1 VRVQPIF
8 SARKICADPQKVN
21 RFSSVNIAD
30 CQFPIANFR
39 LPIDRLI
46 PANRQLAIGNRQ
58 WWRILI
64 GFVKLQRM
72 TQSQS
77 LPMNFGGIEEEEFSS
92 FDSARILVWPVSYE
106 GTVSYGGG
114 TGRGAAAIID
124 ASRNMELYDEETDAE
139 VYKLG
144 IHTVTESPSIESPER
159 MMNSLYERA
168 KELLASEKFITMIGG
183 EHSISGPVIRAH
195 AETYTDLSVL
205 QIDAHAD
212 LRDSYDGTPHSH
224 ASIMA
229 RVVKDLRIP
238 SVQVGIRSISVD
250 EARDLDKLPT
260 RIFWAKDIVGR
271 DDWWEDAVEGLS
283 ENVYLT
289 IDIDGLDPSLVSA
302 TGTPEPGGLGWYETV
317 GLIRTVARTRNVVG
331 MDLTE
336 YSYIEGQ
343 NASAFLCAKLIY
355 KTLAF
360 VFENETEKVR
370 SVPPHR

>member
-1 VRVQPIF
+1 
-8 SARKICADPQKVN
+8 
-21 RFSSVNIAD
+21 
-30 CQFPIANFR
+30 
-39 LPIDRLI
+39 
-46 PANRQLAIGNRQ
+46 
-58 WWRILI
+58 
-64 GFVKLQRM
+64 
-72 TQSQS
+72 
-77 LPMNFGGIEEEEFSS
+77 MNFGGIAEEEFAG
-92 FDSARILVWPVSYE
+92 FENARILVWPISYE

-114 TGRGAAAIID
+114 TGKGAEAIID

-144 IHTVTESPSIESPER
+144 IHTVAESSSLDEPEQ
-159 MMNSLYERA
+159 MMNSLYDRA
-168 KELLASEKFITMIGG
+168 KELVGTEKFIAMIGG
-183 EHSISGPVIRAH
+183 EHSVSAPVIRAH
-195 AETYTDLSVL
+195 AEKYPNLSVL

-212 LRDSYDGTPHSH
+212 LRDTYDGTPYSH

-250 EARDLDKLPT
+250 EARVLDKLPT
-260 RIFWAKDIVGR
+260 KIFWAKDIAGR
-271 DDWWEDAVEGLS
+271 DDWWDDAVDRLT

-317 GLIRTVARTRNVVG
+317 GLIRTLARKRNVIG

-336 YSYIEGQ
+336 YSYVEGQ

-360 VFENETEKVR
+360 VFEKETVKVR
-370 SVPPHR
+370 G